1 MMRTKIA
8 LLLLGAALAGCN
20 HVPQDLAD
28 RGYSPQHVPVLTRAD
43 YAFDVAAPDG
53 MLPPQEAERLDAFF
67 GNLGVAYGD
76 SVYIDAGSAY
86 GARSEVERVAGNYG
100 LLVSAGAPVTAGAV
114 APGMVRV
121 IVSRTQAT
129 VAGCPD
135 WGRNGQPNYNNRT
148 LPNYGCGVNSALA
161 AMVANPQDLVRG
173 REGTGVGDAFAGAK
187 AIVMYQNWPL
197 TGIIDGQAKRPLL
210 GTDTKK
216 DDK

>member
-1 MMRTKIA
+1 MRTKTA
-8 LLLLGAALAGCN
+8 LLLLGSAVAGCN
-20 HVPQDLAD
+20 HVPEDVPQ
-28 RGYSPQHVPVLTRAD
+28 RGLSAQHVPVLTRAD

-53 MLPPQEAERLDAFF
+53 MLAPQEAARLDAFF

-76 SVYIDAGSAY
+76 TVYIDAGSSAA
-86 GARSEVERVAGNYG
+86 ARAEVERVAGNYG
-100 LLVSAGAPVTAGAV
+100 LLVSSGAPVTAGQV

-121 IVSRTQAT
+121 IVSRMAAT

-135 WGRNGQPNYNNRT
+135 WGRDGQPNYNNRT
-148 LPNYGCGVNSALA
+148 LANYGCGVNSALA

-197 TGIIDGQAKRPLL
+197 TGILEGQEKRPL
-210 GTDTKK
+210 GAVNTKK
-216 DDK
+216 DEK